1 MTCESMRNS
10 VMLAAYGE
18 LPDGELVWVEQHLV
32 GCTVCRKEFETLR
45 TMNELLS
52 SMHPLQ
58 DPSPNLLA
66 QSRMRLDEALDAM
79 PRYGFLTTLQINA
92 NSWLRH
98 LQGAPALATLLVG
111 IGFLGGN
118 FAHRYE
124 VAHTPRPT
132 VPVFIS
138 SPNGGGVSTISAITQ
153 LPGDMV
159 QVSYNRVVPEM
170 AQGTLNDPQI
180 RKLLLVGTQAAAT
193 NVVQAESVGIL
204 AGECKIGHECKA
216 ESDGSGV
223 RSTLLA
229 VLRTD
234 RSPSVR
240 LRVLESMQRYVSQD
254 ERVRDA
260 VAHVALNDASAAVR
274 TRAIAL
280 LEPVQ
285 SDSSVRQVLR
295 TISTTDENPYLRT
308 VSTQALQ
315 GSGSLQ

>member
-1 MTCESMRNS
+1 MTCEGMRDS
-10 VMLAAYGE
+10 IMLAAYGE
-18 LPDGELVWVEQHLV
+18 LPDEEALGVEEHLV
-32 GCTVCRKEFETLR
+32 ACVVCRQELETLR
-45 TMNELLS
+45 EMSEVLAL
-52 SMHPLQ
+52 HPVH
-58 DPSPNLLA
+58 DPDPNLLA
-66 QSRMRLDEALDAM
+66 QSRMRLDEALDAI
-79 PRYGFLTTLQINA
+79 PQHRFLTGLQVNA
-92 NSWLRH
+92 LSWMRH

-111 IGFLGGN
+111 VGFLSGN

-124 VAHTPRPT
+124 VAHTPRPAAA
-132 VPVFIS
+132 VFVS

-153 LPGDMV
+153 LPGDLV

-170 AQGTLNDPQI
+170 AQGTLDDPQI
-180 RKLLLVGTQAAAT
+180 RRLLLVGTQAAAT

-204 AGECKIGHECKA
+204 AGECKIGHGCKA
-216 ESDGSGV
+216 EADGTGI
-223 RSTLLA
+223 RPTLLT

-240 LRVLESMQRYVSQD
+240 LRVLEGLQRYVSQD
-254 ERVRDA
+254 ESVRDA
-260 VAHVALNDASAAVR
+260 VARVALTDASAVVR

-315 GSGSLQ
+315 SSGSLQ

>member
-1 MTCESMRNS
+1 MTCEGVRDS
-10 VMLAAYGE
+10 VLLAAYGE
-18 LPDGELVWVEQHLV
+18 LPDEEAIWLEAHLTA
-32 GCTVCRKEFETLR
+32 CSVCRQELETVREL
-45 TMNELLS
+45 NEALAL
-52 SMHPLQ
+52 HPLR
-58 DPSPNLLA
+58 DPDPNLLA
-66 QSRMRLDEALDAM
+66 QSRMRLDEALDNL
-79 PRYGFLTTLQINA
+79 PQHGFLTGLQVNA
-92 NSWLRH
+92 ISWLRH

-111 IGFLGGN
+111 VGFISGN

-124 VAHTPRPT
+124 LAHTPRPT
-132 VPVFIS
+132 VVFIS

-153 LPGDMV
+153 LPGEMV

-170 AQGTLNDPQI
+170 AQGTLDDPQI
-180 RKLLLVGTQAAAT
+180 RRLLLVGTQAAAT

-204 AGECKIGHECKA
+204 AGECKIGHGCRA
-216 ESDGSGV
+216 EADGSGV
-223 RSTLLA
+223 RPTLLT

-240 LRVLESMQRYVSQD
+240 LRVLEGLQRYVSQD
-254 ERVRDA
+254 ESVRDA
-260 VAHVALNDASAAVR
+260 VAQVALTDSSAAVR

-280 LEPVQ
+280 LQPVQ

>member
-1 MTCESMRNS
+1 MTCDGVRDS

-18 LPDGELVWVEQHLV
+18 LPDEEAIWLEEHLMSCAACRGELEA
-32 GCTVCRKEFETLR
+32 LR
-45 TMNELLS
+45 EMGEVLAL
-52 SMHPLQ
+52 HPLR
-58 DPSPNLLA
+58 DPDPNLLA
-66 QSRMRLDEALDAM
+66 QSRMRLDEALDELS
-79 PRYGFLTTLQINA
+79 RHGFLTGLQVNA
-92 NSWLRH
+92 LSWLRH

-111 IGFLGGN
+111 VGFLSGN

-124 VAHTPRPT
+124 VAHTPRPS

-153 LPGDMV
+153 LPGEMV

-170 AQGTLNDPQI
+170 AQGSLDDPQI
-180 RKLLLVGTQAAAT
+180 RRLLLVGTQAAAS

-204 AGECKIGHECKA
+204 AAECKVGHGCKA
-216 ESDGSGV
+216 EADGSGV
-223 RSTLLA
+223 RPTLLT

-240 LRVLESMQRYVSQD
+240 LRVLEGLQRYVSQD
-254 ERVRDA
+254 ENVRDA
-260 VAHVALNDASAAVR
+260 VAQVALTDSSAAVR

-280 LEPVQ
+280 LQPVQ

>member
-1 MTCESMRNS
+1 MTCEGMRDS
-10 VMLAAYGE
+10 VILAAYGE
-18 LPDGELVWVEQHLV
+18 LPDEEIIRVEQHLM
-32 GCTVCRKEFETLR
+32 GCATCRKEFEALH
-45 TMNELLS
+45 TMSELLS
-52 SMHPLQ
+52 SGHPLQ
-58 DPSPNLLA
+58 DPNPNLLA

-79 PRYGFLTTLQINA
+79 PPYGLLTSLQIHA
-92 NSWLRH
+92 ISWLRH

-111 IGFLGGN
+111 VGFLSGN

-124 VAHTPRPT
+124 VAHAPRPT
-132 VPVFIS
+132 VPVFVS

-180 RKLLLVGTQAAAT
+180 RRLLLVGTQAAAS

-216 ESDGSGV
+216 EADGSGV
-223 RSTLLA
+223 RSTLLT

-260 VAHVALNDASAAVR
+260 VAHVALTDSSAVVR

>member
-1 MTCESMRNS
+1 MTCEGVRDS

-18 LPDGELVWVEQHLV
+18 LPDEEAIYVEEHLIA
-32 GCTVCRKEFETLR
+32 CAVCRQELEALR
-45 TMNELLS
+45 EMSQALAF
-52 SMHPLQ
+52 HPLR
-58 DPSPNLLA
+58 DPDPNLLA

-79 PRYGFLTTLQINA
+79 PQHGFLTGLQVNA
-92 NSWLRH
+92 ISWLRH

-111 IGFLGGN
+111 VGFLSGN
-118 FAHRYE
+118 FALRYQI
-124 VAHTPRPT
+124 AHTPRPFLPVT
-132 VPVFIS
+132 VS
-138 SPNGGGVSTISAITQ
+138 TPNGGGVSTISAITQ
-153 LPGDMV
+153 LPGDVV

-170 AQGTLNDPQI
+170 AQGSLDDPQI
-180 RKLLLVGTQAAAT
+180 RRLLLVGTQAAAS
-193 NVVQAESVGIL
+193 NVIQAESVGIL
-204 AGECKIGHECKA
+204 AGECKIGHGCKA
-216 ESDGSGV
+216 ESDGSGI
-223 RSTLLA
+223 RSALLS

-240 LRVLESMQRYVSQD
+240 LRVLEAMQRYVSQD
-254 ERVRDA
+254 ESVRDA
-260 VAHVALNDASAAVR
+260 VAQVALTDSSAAVR